1 MGAQKVSG
9 IGAVDVMGAWGV
21 SGIGDVDVM
30 DAQGVSGIAAVDV
43 MGACGVSGIG
53 SVDCFIK
60 HKTSRA
66 TVARI
71 RGRFI
76 TNSNYLGNFI
86 LSRVMFVKLYALCEE
101 QVVRNACKFEYA

>member
-1 MGAQKVSG
+1 MGAQKVSD
-9 IGAVDVMGAWGV
+9 IAAVDVMG
-21 SGIGDVDVM
+21 
-30 DAQGVSGIAAVDV
+30 AQGVSGIAAVDA
-43 MGACGVSGIG
+43 MGAWGFSGIG

-101 QVVRNACKFEYA
+101 QVVRNAWKFEYA